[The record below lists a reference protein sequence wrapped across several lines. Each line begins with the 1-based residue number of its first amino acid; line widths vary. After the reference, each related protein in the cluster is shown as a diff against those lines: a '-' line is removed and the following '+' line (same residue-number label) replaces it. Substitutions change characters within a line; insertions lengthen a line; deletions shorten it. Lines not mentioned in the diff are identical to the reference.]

1 LNCIDLSKALTYCNA
16 KCALSIASGLFS
28 DKLKG
33 SGVTSAKWDRT
44 TGKHFWSYHEHLKK
58 KELAKSIQ
66 PFSSDALTNEHHF
79 IFIISRVQ
87 MKSWAGKALETVN
100 CCAFLKRSSWSMLTA
115 NLKLRAKKFFLFF
128 LSLQYFTLKI
138 E

>member
-1 LNCIDLSKALTYCNA
+1 LIPVTKCTKITVEEHFQFFPNFPIFPATFPFFLTQ
-16 KCALSIASGLFS
+16 KPDS
-28 DKLKG
+28 
-33 SGVTSAKWDRT
+33 
-44 TGKHFWSYHEHLKK
+44 SYHEHLKK